1 MDEPFSMSVCGCAG
15 VRGRTQTG
23 KRPPNP
29 PKALNRANTRQDE
42 PQGKQHRKKRF
53 PFCFWQFSLPAY
65 FFCPCKPLFWRLR
78 SNCRTLSNF
87 VAKGQLRE
95 RKQEFRSAF
104 FSVVGNSPSRQGEKI
119 IFLN

>member
-1 MDEPFSMSVCGCAG
+1 MDEPFSVSVCGCAG

-23 KRPPNP
+23 QRPPNP

-42 PQGKQHRKKRF
+42 PQGKQHRKNGFRF
-53 PFCFWQFSLPAY
+53 VFGNSLY
-65 FFCPCKPLFWRLR
+65 LLIFCPCKPLFWRLR

-104 FSVVGNSPSRQGEKI
+104 YSVVGNSPSRQGEKI